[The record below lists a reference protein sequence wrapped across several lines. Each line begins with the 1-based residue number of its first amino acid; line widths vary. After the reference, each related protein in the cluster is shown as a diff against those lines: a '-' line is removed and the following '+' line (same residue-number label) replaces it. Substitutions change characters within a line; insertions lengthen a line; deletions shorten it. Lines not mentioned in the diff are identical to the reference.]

1 MTTTPPPD
9 FDRETA
15 VHAQPGAPGS
25 YDADLPGAWKV
36 GQGINGGVL
45 LAVTARAL
53 SAELGTAHGDRPD
66 GHPDPLS
73 VSAYYLSAAA
83 AGPAVVRTETVRR
96 GNSVSHGGA
105 ELLQQE
111 EPGAGPVA
119 RLRVLAAYG
128 NLDDQAGSVLAD
140 AGLTAAKP
148 PALAP
153 VEQCIGS
160 DAAPAEF
167 RAESPMLGR
176 ADLRLDPSC
185 VGWAVGAP
193 SGKGE
198 MKGWFRLPEDRAP
211 DPLLLLM
218 AVDVLPPASFDLGMI
233 GWAPTLEL
241 TAHVR
246 ARPAPGWLRVVHTTR
261 NVAGGYME
269 EDAEIWDSADRLVA
283 QSRQLARLPRR
294 S

>member
-1 MTTTPPPD
+1 MTSTPPPD

-15 VHAQPGAPGS
+15 VHPRPAEPGA

-45 LAVTARAL
+45 LSMTARAL
-53 SAELGTAHGDRPD
+53 SAELGAPRDGRP

-73 VSAYYLSAAA
+73 VSAYYLSTAT
-83 AGPAVVRTETVRR
+83 AGPAVVRTETIRR

-105 ELLQQE
+105 ELLQQDPE
-111 EPGAGPVA
+111 TGLPAP

-128 NLDDQAGSVLAD
+128 ALVDQPDDVRTS
-140 AGLTAAKP
+140 AKP

-160 DAAPAEF
+160 DAAPPEF
-167 RAESPMLGR
+167 RAESPMLTR

-193 SGKGE
+193 SGRGE
-198 MKGWFRLPEDRAP
+198 MKGWFRLPETRDP

-218 AVDVLPPASFDLGMI
+218 VLDVLPPVSFDLGVI

-246 ARPAPGWLRVVHTTR
+246 ADPAPGWLRVIHTTR
-261 NVAGGYME
+261 NVAGGLME

-283 QSRQLARLPRR
+283 QSRQLARLPRQ

>member
-15 VHAQPGAPGS
+15 VHARPGAPGA
-25 YDADLPGAWKV
+25 YDTDLPGAWKV

-53 SAELGTAHGDRPD
+53 SAELGAPRDDRP

-73 VSAYYLSAAA
+73 VSAYYLSTAT
-83 AGPAVVRTETVRR
+83 AGPAVVRTETIRR

-111 EPGAGPVA
+111 DPATAPVP

-128 NLDDQAGSVLAD
+128 TLAD
-140 AGLTAAKP
+140 QPDDVWTSAKP
-148 PALAP
+148 PSLAP

-160 DAAPAEF
+160 DAAPPEF
-167 RAESPMLGR
+167 RAESPMLDR

-193 SGKGE
+193 SGRGE
-198 MKGWFRLPEDRAP
+198 MKGWFRLPESRDP
-211 DPLLLLM
+211 DTLLLLT
-218 AVDVLPPASFDLGMI
+218 AVDILPPVTFDLGMP

-246 ARPAPGWLRVVHTTR
+246 ASPAPGWLRVIHTTR
-261 NVAGGYME
+261 NVAGGCME

-283 QSRQLARLPRR
+283 QSRQLARLPRQP
-294 S
+294 

>member
-15 VHAQPGAPGS
+15 VHARPGEPGT
-25 YDADLPGAWKV
+25 YDTDLPGAWKV

-53 SAELGTAHGDRPD
+53 AAELGTPRDDSP

-73 VSAYYLSAAA
+73 VSAYYLSTAT
-83 AGPAVVRTETVRR
+83 AGPAVVRTETIRR

-105 ELLQQE
+105 ELLQQD
-111 EPGAGPVA
+111 PDTAAPVS

-128 NLDDQAGSVLAD
+128 TLAD
-140 AGLTAAKP
+140 QPDDVQTSAKP

-153 VEQCIGS
+153 LEQCIGS
-160 DAAPAEF
+160 HAAPPEF
-167 RAESPMLGR
+167 RAESPMLTR
-176 ADLRLDPSC
+176 TDLRLDPSC

-193 SGKGE
+193 SGRGE
-198 MKGWFRLPEDRAP
+198 MKGWFRLPESRNP

-218 AVDVLPPASFDLGMI
+218 AVDVLPPVSLDLGAI

-246 ARPAPGWLRVVHTTR
+246 ASPAPGWLRMIHTTR

-283 QSRQLARLPRR
+283 QSRQLARLPRQ

>member
-15 VHAQPGAPGS
+15 VHASAGEPGS
-25 YDADLPGAWKV
+25 YDTDLPGAWKV

-45 LAVTARAL
+45 LATTARAL
-53 SAELGTAHGDRPD
+53 SAELGTPRDDRP

-73 VSAYYLSAAA
+73 VSAYYLSTAT
-83 AGPAVVRTETVRR
+83 AGPAVIRTETVRR
-96 GNSVSHGGA
+96 GNSLSHGGA

-111 EPGAGPVA
+111 EPDAGPVA

-128 NLDDQAGSVLAD
+128 DLDDQAGDV
-140 AGLTAAKP
+140 LTAAKP
-148 PALAP
+148 PELAP

-160 DAAPAEF
+160 HAAPPEF
-167 RAESPMLGR
+167 RAESPMLTR

-193 SGKGE
+193 SGRGV
-198 MKGWFRLPEDRAP
+198 MKGWFRLPETRDP

-218 AVDVLPPASFDLGMI
+218 AVDILPPASFELGMV

-246 ARPAPGWLRVVHTTR
+246 ARPAPGWLRVVHSTR

-283 QSRQLARLPRR
+283 QSRQLARLPRQ

>member
-15 VHAQPGAPGS
+15 VHATPGEPGS

-45 LAVTARAL
+45 LAMTARAL
-53 SAELGTAHGDRPD
+53 SAELGTAPEDRPEAH
-66 GHPDPLS
+66 HPDPLS
-73 VSAYYLSAAA
+73 VSAYYLSTAT
-83 AGPAVVRTETVRR
+83 AGPAAVRTETVRR

-105 ELLQQE
+105 ELLQRE
-111 EPGAGPVA
+111 EPGADPVA

-128 NLDDQAGSVLAD
+128 NLDEQAGDV
-140 AGLTAAKP
+140 LTAAKP
-148 PALAP
+148 PVLAP

-160 DAAPAEF
+160 DLAPPEF
-167 RAESPMLGR
+167 RAESPLLGR
-176 ADLRLDPSC
+176 VDLRLDPSC

-193 SGKGE
+193 SGRGE
-198 MKGWFRLPEDRAP
+198 MKGWFRLPEGRDP
-211 DPLLLLM
+211 DPMLLLM
-218 AVDVLPPASFDLGMI
+218 ATDVLPPASFDLGMV

-246 ARPAPGWLRVVHTTR
+246 ARPAPGWLRVVHATR

-283 QSRQLARLPRR
+283 QSRQLARLPRQ

>member
-15 VHAQPGAPGS
+15 VHARPGEPGT
-25 YDADLPGAWKV
+25 YDTDLPGAWKV

-53 SAELGTAHGDRPD
+53 AAELGTPRDDRP

-73 VSAYYLSAAA
+73 VSAYYLSTAT

-105 ELLQQE
+105 ELLQQD
-111 EPGAGPVA
+111 PDTAAPVS

-128 NLDDQAGSVLAD
+128 TLAD
-140 AGLTAAKP
+140 QPDDVRTSAKP
-148 PALAP
+148 PELAP
-153 VEQCIGS
+153 LEQCIGS
-160 DAAPAEF
+160 HAAPPEF
-167 RAESPMLGR
+167 RAESPMLTR
-176 ADLRLDPSC
+176 TDLRLDPSC

-193 SGKGE
+193 SGRGE
-198 MKGWFRLPEDRAP
+198 MKGWFRLPETRDP
-211 DPLLLLM
+211 DPLLLLT
-218 AVDVLPPASFDLGMI
+218 AVDVLPPVSLDLGAI

-246 ARPAPGWLRVVHTTR
+246 ASPAPGWLRMIHTTR

-283 QSRQLARLPRR
+283 QSRQLARLPRQ